1 MHLSINTLP
10 VYTLNSNNQLIFI
23 PLLSAKREIRHS
35 SFANQ
40 STNRF
45 NSHFKQSTQ
54 YALCNKRKAIKPPT
68 PNQTVIA
75 IWNRGMHLTEEQVGY
90 RFQSISEL
98 AERVR

>member
-1 MHLSINTLP
+1 MHLSINT
-10 VYTLNSNNQLIFI
+10 TLICTPNTNNQLIFI
-23 PLLSAKREIRHS
+23 PLLSAEREIRHS

-45 NSHFKQSTQ
+45 NPRFKQSTQ

-90 RFQSISEL
+90 GFQSISGL